1 MKLTKTR
8 IFALLLTLMM
18 VFALVACSDSINNNS
33 GDGNSIPPAS
43 NTPSSENTETLASGT
58 PSDGEDTLP
67 SEEPTIP
74 GLLYEQPSGG
84 LYILGNFTEDSLHP
98 FYYVPE
104 DEVISD
110 LTSLITDL
118 NIQELAP
125 GWGEGLQ
132 PLLGCYLVCEDT
144 WWEIWNNGIVVSRM
158 SADGGYAEAP
168 ELTEKILALV
178 CDKLGITPFNPS
190 AIQDIVSARLE
201 LQFLGDDKKYTQT
214 ITDVKVLTDIESM
227 LSGAENYDSGC
238 PFYEA
243 YMTLT
248 LANGEEVLLAVA
260 SDSCCTYFVN
270 GQGFNYKPA
279 HLRGKEDSG
288 YNDMLFKYFDQIPVE
303 NRP

>member
-1 MKLTKTR
+1 
-8 IFALLLTLMM
+8 
-18 VFALVACSDSINNNS
+18 V
-33 GDGNSIPPAS
+33 
-43 NTPSSENTETLASGT
+43 
-58 PSDGEDTLP
+58 
-67 SEEPTIP
+67 
-74 GLLYEQPSGG
+74 
-84 LYILGNFTEDSLHP
+84 
-98 FYYVPE
+98 
-104 DEVISD
+104 
-110 LTSLITDL
+110 
-118 NIQELAP
+118 
-125 GWGEGLQ
+125 
-132 PLLGCYLVCEDT
+132 
-144 WWEIWNNGIVVSRM
+144 

-178 CDKLGITPFNPS
+178 RDKLGITPFNPS

-214 ITDVKVLTDIESM
+214 ITDAEVLTDIESM

-270 GQGFNYKPA
+270 GQGFDYKPA

-288 YNDMLFKYFDQIPVE
+288 YNEMLFKYFNQIPIV
-303 NRP
+303 NRPQK